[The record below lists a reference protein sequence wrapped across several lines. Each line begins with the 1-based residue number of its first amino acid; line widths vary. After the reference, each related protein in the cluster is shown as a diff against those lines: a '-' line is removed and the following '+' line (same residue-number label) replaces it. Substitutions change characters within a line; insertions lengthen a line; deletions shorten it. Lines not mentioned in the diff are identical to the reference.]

1 MMYTDYKGHEVSEL
15 EVKEGI
21 ESIVAIREYTNDLM
35 IWIRDTMGL
44 SEDQKQMFD
53 ATLNEFNNLLDYC
66 SPKDEEIRIDPVTY
80 KKLQNISYKLITVF
94 GNEDEE
100 FYYRKGMEYAK
111 EHHEEAMEMAMI
123 CDEISQKYYNLKEA

>member
-15 EVKEGI
+15 DAREGI

-35 IWIRDTMGL
+35 IWIRDTMEL

-66 SPKDEEIRIDPVTY
+66 SPKGEEIRIDPVTY
-80 KKLQNISYKLITVF
+80 KKLQHVSYKLMTVF

-100 FYYRKGMEYAK
+100 FYYHKGMEYAK
-111 EHHEEAMEMAMI
+111 DHHEEAMEMAMI
-123 CDEISQKYYNLKEA
+123 CDEIRQKYYTLKEA